1 LENLSEVLGRERCWC
16 ELGLVQTPPAP
27 PPLAPT
33 AARMVQVQLVPSDRV
48 IDARVANVGQGLG
61 KGVFVP
67 PQPGDEV
74 LVLFPGGDPLRAVA
88 LSLGLGSA
96 ANPNPLGNTGLAI
109 LLQHLGGVR
118 LVSADGLPEN
128 GIVHGQ
134 FLVELLAYLAALEA
148 FITACSLAVIPQAAE
163 IKAAALAFIAS
174 TKPPLG
180 PLPSLFA
187 ESVAASA
194 TSGTAPGVG
203 GPPYATSLHKVT
215 P

>member
-1 LENLSEVLGRERCWC
+1 MESLQELLGREKCWC
-16 ELGLVQTPPAP
+16 ELGVVQTRPE
-27 PPLAPT
+27 PLEIGLT
-33 AARMVQVQLVPSDRV
+33 AARQTQIRLVASGRV
-48 IDARVANVGQGLG
+48 VDARVANVGQGLG
-61 KGVFVP
+61 KGVFAPLQV
-67 PQPGDEV
+67 GDEV
-74 LVLFPGGDPLRAVA
+74 LVLFPMGDPMRAVC
-88 LSLGLGSA
+88 LGGLGSA
-96 ANPNPLGNTGLAI
+96 VNANPLGNTGLQI
-109 LLQHLGGVR
+109 LLQHPGGVH
-118 LVSADGLPEN
+118 LVSTDGQPGH

-194 TSGTAPGVG
+194 TSGTAPGLG
-203 GPPYATSLHKVT
+203 GPPYATTLHKVT